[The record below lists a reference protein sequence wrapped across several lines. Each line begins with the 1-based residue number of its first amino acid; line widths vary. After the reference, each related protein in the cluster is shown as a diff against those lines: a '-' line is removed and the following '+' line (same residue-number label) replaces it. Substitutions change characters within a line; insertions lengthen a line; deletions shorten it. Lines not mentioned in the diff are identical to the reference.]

1 MNCQAK
7 GTFDDLNW
15 VKRCAFWYES
25 GCKVVYRRRTSDG
38 GLHIGE
44 VSVCAHADHTKYTLQ
59 RGVPKHIKGL
69 LTPSRLKMP
78 PRQIKHWLR
87 DSQGLEIDSNMA
99 KRITTYRSRMLK
111 LSDAQGL
118 DGLDLSS
125 AYGALAQ
132 LAEQNQYE
140 TLAVTDDFTLHTP
153 YVFTSPALIDADRDL
168 CLIGNT
174 TEHLMLNLYRQATSG
189 LPSFAGMD
197 STWKRVMEKHPSI
210 PLGTADSAQ
219 RGHWV
224 AWAIAY
230 SEAEN
235 ILYMYWISVFDHL
248 KKVVIKHHGSKA
260 WADLGLGDG
269 YFLQYL
275 MSDGAHAAK
284 NALCAAQGT
293 RRAPTVPGGDNDDTV
308 TWQEFLEVGQIGDGV
323 PTTTLQVTTTVAP
336 SSEPVPAAVPAARLQ
351 FPIYDSEKT
360 SISTS
365 MDCWFHWAR
374 TIKRSITDRDSLAT
388 TKDFWPVISV
398 KLNKMHANTDQCKH
412 DLLME
417 KFVEE
422 CTKTEPTWTEGFF
435 LKHRHDKAIFSLCQR
450 PHGLPNTNNFLERGN
465 RTEKEDSGYSMTT
478 LVKYAQ
484 WQLKWL
490 GNVSKD
496 DEAFGGLSKIAWCGA
511 TFRKALALIETGLLD
526 MVFKQQAKNGASS
539 SWFILSNKYMED
551 VVGDTAVEKRA
562 SVKEWLKTHLA
573 LLKDPKHE
581 ASECTF
587 DQLAAWSTTFYTVS
601 YMKSG
606 PLRDAM
612 KAFFIQQCKNGVLP
626 DGYSGDVS
634 CDGMYL
640 CLLQSLPVL

>member
-1 MNCQAK
+1 MEEDSPWRKTSRKENREFCALATGEGDAGSVEVDEVLSQVYKRDCCGQHPMNCQAK

-25 GCKVVYRRRTSDG
+25 GCKVVYRRRTSDA

-44 VSVCAHADHTKYTLQ
+44 VSVCVHAGHTKYTLQ

-174 TEHLMLNLYRQATSG
+174 TEHLMRNLYRQATSG

-197 STWKRVMEKHPSI
+197 STWKRVVEKHPSI

-235 ILYMYWISVFDHL
+235 ILYTTRPLLVSHNHISP
-248 KKVVIKHHGSKA
+248 IGSPMICRLRESLL
-260 WADLGLGDG
+260 LGL
-269 YFLQYL
+269 
-275 MSDGAHAAK
+275 A
-284 NALCAAQGT
+284 
-293 RRAPTVPGGDNDDTV
+293 
-308 TWQEFLEVGQIGDGV
+308 
-323 PTTTLQVTTTVAP
+323 
-336 SSEPVPAAVPAARLQ
+336 
-351 FPIYDSEKT
+351 
-360 SISTS
+360 
-365 MDCWFHWAR
+365 
-374 TIKRSITDRDSLAT
+374 
-388 TKDFWPVISV
+388 
-398 KLNKMHANTDQCKH
+398 
-412 DLLME
+412 
-417 KFVEE
+417 
-422 CTKTEPTWTEGFF
+422 
-435 LKHRHDKAIFSLCQR
+435 
-450 PHGLPNTNNFLERGN
+450 
-465 RTEKEDSGYSMTT
+465 
-478 LVKYAQ
+478 
-484 WQLKWL
+484 
-490 GNVSKD
+490 
-496 DEAFGGLSKIAWCGA
+496 
-511 TFRKALALIETGLLD
+511 
-526 MVFKQQAKNGASS
+526 
-539 SWFILSNKYMED
+539 
-551 VVGDTAVEKRA
+551 
-562 SVKEWLKTHLA
+562 
-573 LLKDPKHE
+573 
-581 ASECTF
+581 
-587 DQLAAWSTTFYTVS
+587 
-601 YMKSG
+601 
-606 PLRDAM
+606 
-612 KAFFIQQCKNGVLP
+612 
-626 DGYSGDVS
+626 
-634 CDGMYL
+634 
-640 CLLQSLPVL
+640 